1 MRTRVIG
8 GRLCRDLRPWYNVST
23 ALPLHCVWSVC
34 TPLSH
39 SSHEYTPAAHN
50 VYMLS
55 HVTLP
60 AKLGA
65 RLLPMFVSAGAR
77 SRAFRASEP
86 HGPLRQCASN
96 PLRARSIAHDSSSSL
111 VEFTITLRGSEATL
125 LDEARARLSACWLI
139 SWRFIDGGGEG
150 GGGDS
155 GGGAGCGGEGGEE
168 GGAVASA
175 VCAIAL
181 IHERAVK
188 QLHISAEL
196 GRHRHACKECGGAR
210 LGEHGKHIGPC
221 DNSCGDL
228 LLPLQAGAAILAAA
242 LPALRTP
249 LAVLA
254 DARAAAVLALV
265 ALPAVLADACAAALL
280 AHRSLPAVL
289 ADSCATAVPA
299 PRAPPAVLAD
309 ARPAAL
315 LAPRALLSVLADT
328 CATAVLAPRALPA
341 VLADAG
347 AAAVLAT
354 RTPPAVLADA
364 RAAALLALRLP
375 PTVRAR
381 HLACGAGARS
391 CEGCYAADVPV
402 SRQAPWFRQTTR
414 FIRIILPLARPWFVT
429 TLLPL
434 HSSALVSRRVRC
446 R

>member
-1 MRTRVIG
+1 
-8 GRLCRDLRPWYNVST
+8 
-23 ALPLHCVWSVC
+23 
-34 TPLSH
+34 
-39 SSHEYTPAAHN
+39 
-50 VYMLS
+50 MLS

-111 VEFTITLRGSEATL
+111 VEFIITLRGSEATL

-155 GGGAGCGGEGGEE
+155 GGGAGGGGEGGEE

-242 LPALRTP
+242 L
-249 LAVLA
+249 
-254 DARAAAVLALV
+254 LALG
-265 ALPAVLADACAAALL
+265 
-280 AHRSLPAVL
+280 
-289 ADSCATAVPA
+289 A
-299 PRAPPAVLAD
+299 PL
-309 ARPAAL
+309 
-315 LAPRALLSVLADT
+315 T
-328 CATAVLAPRALPA
+328 

-347 AAAVLAT
+347 AAAVLALV
-354 RTPPAVLADA
+354 PLPVVLAYA
-364 RAAALLALRLP
+364 GAAALLAHRLLP
-375 PTVRAR
+375 AVRAD
-381 HLACGAGARS
+381 A
-391 CEGCYAADVPV
+391 
-402 SRQAPWFRQTTR
+402 
-414 FIRIILPLARPWFVT
+414 
-429 TLLPL
+429 
-434 HSSALVSRRVRC
+434 
-446 R
+446 

>member
-1 MRTRVIG
+1 MSDLCVMREQRCHRGET
-8 GRLCRDLRPWYNVST
+8 LCVASHHPRPALVVFTYNVQVTLVYT
-23 ALPLHCVWSVC
+23 AHTSCCAPPCPSLTNTHL
-34 TPLSH
+34 T
-39 SSHEYTPAAHN
+39 
-50 VYMLS
+50 S
-55 HVTLP
+55 HVRSHCLQNSAHVCCPCSCRLAHALAPSERPSLVGLCASAPPTLCAHGTLP
-60 AKLGA
+60 TT
-65 RLLPMFVSAGAR
+65 
-77 SRAFRASEP
+77 
-86 HGPLRQCASN
+86 H
-96 PLRARSIAHDSSSSL
+96 SSSSL
-111 VEFTITLRGSEATL
+111 VELIITLLGSEATL

-155 GGGAGCGGEGGEE
+155 GGGAGGGEE

-315 LAPRALLSVLADT
+315 LASRALLSVLADT

-375 PTVRAR
+375 PTVRAG
-381 HLACGAGARS
+381 HYGVCGGAGARS
-391 CEGCYAADVPV
+391 VRGMLRCGMYYC
-402 SRQAPWFRQTTR
+402 SR
-414 FIRIILPLARPWFVT
+414 V
-429 TLLPL
+429 
-434 HSSALVSRRVRC
+434 
-446 R
+446 